1 MAHKTIIPKP
11 LVEQILDDMFASL
24 ETRQEFDTQTIES
37 LKRLAQQGGLTKPKQ
52 VEKAIETA

>member
-37 LKRLAQQGGLTKPKQ
+37 LKRLAQQGGLTKSKQ